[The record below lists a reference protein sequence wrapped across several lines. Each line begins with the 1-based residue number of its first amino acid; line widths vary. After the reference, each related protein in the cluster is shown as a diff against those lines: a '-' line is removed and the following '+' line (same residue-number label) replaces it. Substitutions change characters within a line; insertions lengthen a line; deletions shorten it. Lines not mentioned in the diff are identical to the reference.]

1 MIKKKILSGILCATF
16 LFSTV
21 SAAKLTFSDVENDP
35 TVSWAKT
42 YINEMAEMGYI
53 KGYEDGTFKPNNPIS
68 KTEALIL
75 LSRMIGLNDSN
86 YADSLEYALD
96 EFEAVL
102 KKYTTNYKQEV
113 SFLLYTGVLHPSDLD
128 DYLTNANKNE
138 PLKRYEAAILLTKLL
153 GAAEEVESNLFVT
166 SSYADTLSIPEL
178 ARPYVE
184 YVKDQGIMQGM
195 GNNADGQP
203 EFSPNTPVTRSQMS
217 KMLYMLID
225 ILDVTTASGVI
236 VETNSFDETITVSIN
251 GKSVA
256 YPVDKSTEY
265 KINGE
270 AVEFEDLSE
279 GMTVKIS
286 LIAGKLALIEN
297 YEVLEDTVIYGLV
310 SGTKSDQESKSI
322 TIADAN
328 DKSIVDTYMLSEKA
342 KIRIGGAIDNF
353 AKIKKNDYV
362 ELNIEDGL
370 VTELSV
376 VDKNSTVTGTL
387 QSVDATGEYTSLN
400 IRTQAGET
408 ETYEISA
415 DGVVVSRNSLDANLA
430 SLMEGDTIVLKLT
443 YGKITKISASSKN
456 QTLSG
461 KMISITHT
469 TSGSSLIVE
478 ADGKKT
484 DYKINKSAKVVINS
498 TEEASVYDLRP
509 GTDINITIES
519 SEITQIKAAATIEKS
534 SLTGTIKT
542 INLNYGLL
550 IVEEDGVEYN
560 VFCKTSTN
568 IIDSK
573 TGKTVSLKSVE
584 TGRSAIITGSNASGV
599 LEATAIVLQ

>member
-35 TVSWAKT
+35 TVSWART

-53 KGYEDGTFKPNNPIS
+53 KGYEDGTFQPNKPIS

-96 EFEAVL
+96 EFDVVL

-113 SFLLYTGVLHPSDLD
+113 AFLLYTGVLHPSDLD

-153 GAAEEVESNLFVT
+153 GAVEEVESNMFVT
-166 SSYADTLSIPEL
+166 SSYADTLDIPEL

-195 GNNADGQP
+195 GNNADGNP

-225 ILDVTTASGVI
+225 VLDVTTASGVI
-236 VETNSFDETITVSIN
+236 VETNAFDETVTIAIDGEN
-251 GKSVA
+251 VA

-297 YEVLEDTVIYGLV
+297 YVVLEDTVIYGLV
-310 SGTKSDQESKSI
+310 SGTKPTQESKSI

-328 DKSIVDTYMLSEKA
+328 DKSIVDTYVLSEDA
-342 KIRIGGAIDNF
+342 KIRIDGAIDLF
-353 AKIKKNDYV
+353 TKVKKNDYV
-362 ELNIEDGL
+362 ELKIEDGL

-376 VDKNSTVTGTL
+376 IGKNSTVTGTL
-387 QSVDATGEYTSLN
+387 ESVDATGEYTTLN
-400 IRTQAGET
+400 IETQSGET
-408 ETYEISA
+408 EAYEISA
-415 DGVVVSRNSLDANLA
+415 DGVVVSRNSLDSNLA
-430 SLMEGDTIVLKLT
+430 ALMEGDKIVLKLT

-456 QTLSG
+456 QTLAG
-461 KMISITHT
+461 KMSSITHT
-469 TSGSSLIVE
+469 TTGSSLTIE
-478 ADGKKT
+478 ADGKKSEF
-484 DYKINKSAKVVINS
+484 KINKSAKVVINS
-498 TEEASVYDLRP
+498 TEEATVYDLRP

-550 IVEEDGVEYN
+550 IIEEDGVEYN
-560 VFCKTSTN
+560 VFCKSSTN